1 PEPVR
6 EQESDLRAKIL
17 VVDDEEM
24 FADVLVEM
32 LSECGHAVCVARSG
46 PEALE
51 QFRED
56 QFDLV
61 FTDLGMPEMSGWQ
74 VAREIKGI
82 QPETPVVLLT
92 GWGTVLDENELE
104 GSVVD
109 MVLSKPVRLEDLSS
123 VVSEALGR
131 IAER

>member
-1 PEPVR
+1 
-6 EQESDLRAKIL
+6 
-17 VVDDEEM
+17 
-24 FADVLVEM
+24 
-32 LSECGHAVCVARSG
+32 
-46 PEALE
+46 
-51 QFRED
+51 
-56 QFDLV
+56 
-61 FTDLGMPEMSGWQ
+61 WQ